1 MLKLDSFVANGPN
14 CVPELN
20 VESLRSLLVALII
33 NKNELDVDLLLM
45 LKEEIFSLHDC
56 TYFSLLIVRD
66 MVSEVK
72 DMHLK
77 ATERSSISNNVNDPA
92 NLIVVNFDTIRK
104 NFIDMYRVLSIPD
117 EIDTDDMLIE
127 LVQPKKCSS
136 NGGDDSDEEGG
147 VSSDEEN
154 EERKKVQ
161 QKDAVLQKM
170 DPLLAELAG
179 LKSGTSS
186 RGAKRGLSAADKETG
201 KRARPAVNIYEKLQ
215 DVTYYQKAFSKAWLS
230 LLSLP
235 FTAAQHKLLLKH
247 LPEHVVPHMRNPML
261 LADYLSQ
268 SYATG
273 GMVAVLALESL
284 FHLIVNNNLDYP
296 QFFLSLYNLCTVEVF
311 TAKYRGKFMKLLSM
325 SLKSVNLPA
334 YLVAAFIK
342 RLASLALHTPTPNSQ
357 FCIAQCTW
365 LLRQHPQ
372 TQVLIHRKPKV
383 AAYGTDGQQQQAS
396 DADQFNNSESKD
408 LEKANALL
416 SSLWEVECLQNHHI
430 HAAAQLAHAL
440 ATPESTMIGAAA
452 GDAYVHVEDYL
463 TIGYLDMMEA
473 ALGKHVQG
481 TSVAKRSAALHY
493 VKPVSLFASDSL
505 ISSTFT
511 LG

>member
-1 MLKLDSFVANGPN
+1 MLKLDSVVQNGPSAT
-14 CVPELN
+14 PELN
-20 VESLRSLLVALII
+20 MESFRSLLVALIV

-56 TYFSLLIVRD
+56 TYFSLVILRD
-66 MVSEVK
+66 LVSEVK
-72 DMHLK
+72 DMHQK
-77 ATERSSISNNVNDPA
+77 ATERNSISKNSNEPA
-92 NLIVVNFDTIRK
+92 NLIVANFDTIRK
-104 NFIDMYRVLSIPD
+104 NFIDVYRVLALPE
-117 EIDTDDMLIE
+117 EIDTDNVLIE
-127 LVQPKKCSS
+127 LVQPKKD
-136 NGGDDSDEEGG
+136 NNNGDDSDAEGE
-147 VSSDEEN
+147 VSSDEEA
-154 EERKKVQ
+154 EERRKVQ
-161 QKDAVLQKM
+161 QKEAVLQKM

-179 LKSGTSS
+179 LKGG
-186 RGAKRGLSAADKETG
+186 GARSNKRGLNGAGKEG
-201 KRARPAVNIYEKLQ
+201 NKRARAAVSMFEKLQ
-215 DVTYYQKAFSKAWLS
+215 DVDYYQKAFSKAWLA

-235 FTAAQHKLLLKH
+235 FTTAQHKLLLKH
-247 LPEHVVPHMRNPML
+247 LPEYVVPHMRNPML

-268 SYATG
+268 SYSTG

-296 QFFLSLYNLCTVEVF
+296 EFFMSLYNLCTVEVF

-325 SLKSVNLPA
+325 SLKSTNLPA
-334 YLVAAFIK
+334 YLVAAFVK

-372 TQVLIHRKPKV
+372 TQVLIHRKLKV
-383 AAYGTDGQQQQAS
+383 ATYGADGQEANA
-396 DADQFNNSESKD
+396 ADEFNNLEAKD
-408 LEKANALL
+408 LEKANALR

-440 ATPESTMIGAAA
+440 ATPESTMIGAGA

-463 TIGYLDMMEA
+463 SLGYLEMMEA
-473 ALGKHVQG
+473 ALGKNVQG
-481 TSVAKRSAALHY
+481 TAAAKRSAALNY
-493 VKPVSLFASDSL
+493 VKPTTLFASDSL
-505 ISSTFT
+505 VNNTFT